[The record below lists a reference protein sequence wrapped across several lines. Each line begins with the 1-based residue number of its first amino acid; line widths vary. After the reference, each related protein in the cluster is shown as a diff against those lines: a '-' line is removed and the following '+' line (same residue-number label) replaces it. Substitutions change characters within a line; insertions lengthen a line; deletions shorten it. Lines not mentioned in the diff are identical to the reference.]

1 MPTDTIKRERLMS
14 EIPLLQENIC
24 REIREQG
31 FTKLA
36 AKDLCNLLG
45 DTLPSAFTQHWDAL
59 HTSWA
64 HLHRDAHLKDGGAYR
79 QRRHSCFVQDI
90 DAHSLIQTPH
100 RAHWQPTVFNALHGG
115 YDRMFEAI
123 EPSVAQDTEFLK
135 LISALGETF
144 AHIHTARRWY
154 IEAHQFRINTNGGI
168 GRPTPEGAHRDGVDF
183 VVVMMLGRHNV
194 KGGETRVFNVD
205 DSSGVR
211 FVMQEPYTTILLND
225 ERVIHET
232 TPIQPEQP
240 GLSDC
245 WRDTLVL
252 TYRERGFQS
261 PEAM

>member
-1 MPTDTIKRERLMS
+1 MS
-14 EIPLLQENIC
+14 ESHLLQENIC
-24 REIREQG
+24 SEIRDQG

-36 AKDLCNLLG
+36 AKDLCKLLG
-45 DTLPSAFTQHWDAL
+45 ETNLSAFIQHWDGL

-64 HLHRDAHLKDGGAYR
+64 HLERDTHLKDGGSYR
-79 QRRHSCFVQDI
+79 QRRHSCFIQDI
-90 DAHSLIQTPH
+90 DTQSLVQTPH

-123 EPSVAQDTEFLK
+123 APDVAGDDAFRK
-135 LISALGETF
+135 LLSAFGNTF
-144 AHIHTARRWY
+144 AQVHTARRWF

-183 VVVMMLGRHNV
+183 VVVMMLGRHHV
-194 KGGETRVFNVD
+194 KGGETRVFNVND
-205 DSSGVR
+205 TSGVR

-232 TPIQPEQP
+232 TPIQPEET
-240 GLSDC
+240 GMSDC

-252 TYRERGFQS
+252 TYRAKGFQS

>member
-1 MPTDTIKRERLMS
+1 MS
-14 EIPLLQENIC
+14 ENTLLQENLC
-24 REIREQG
+24 SEIRKQG
-31 FTKLA
+31 FTKLDA
-36 AKDLCNLLG
+36 RDLSSLTG
-45 DTLPSAFTQHWDAL
+45 AQQTSSFTQHWDTL
-59 HTSWA
+59 HAYWA
-64 HLHRDAHLKDGGAYR
+64 DLRRDNHLKDGGAYR
-79 QRRHSCFVQDI
+79 QRRHSCFIQNI
-90 DAHSLIQTPH
+90 DTGTMTQTPH

-123 EPSVAQDTEFLK
+123 DPKVATDSSFLTLMSV
-135 LISALGETF
+135 LGETF
-144 AHIHTARRWY
+144 AQIHTARSWY

-183 VVVMMLGRHNV
+183 VVVMMLGRHHV
-194 KGGETRVFNVD
+194 KGGETRVFNVN

-232 TPIQPEQP
+232 TPIQPEEP
-240 GLSDC
+240 GMTDC

-252 TYRERGFQS
+252 TYRAKGFQS